1 MAERELYVMGD
12 TNRLVVKSFLNDLD
26 KKSFKI
32 HTVTPDDEGVAS
44 LPDTKHHLIVCL
56 ADSMDLHILRKID
69 EKREKSGMFLY
80 LAGNMNNPPID
91 EENFLK
97 QITATRFPSF
107 PLNIDLLTRAID
119 INSNE
124 KKRVLIVDD
133 EPILLRS
140 AKMWLG
146 EEFEV
151 SLAPS
156 GEVALEFLNLHTAD
170 LILLDYRMPTMSGPE
185 VLKKIRDNPRTKNIP
200 VIFLTANGKR
210 ENILDVMKFKIDGYI
225 LKSQSPEEIKKAVQ
239 EFFKKKLD
247 VLTES

>member
-1 MAERELYVMGD
+1 MEQRELYVMGD
-12 TNRLVVKSFLNDLD
+12 PNRLVVKTFLTDME

-32 HTVTPDDEGVAS
+32 HTVSPDDEGVAS
-44 LPDTKHHLIVCL
+44 LPDTKHHLVVCL

-80 LAGNMNNPPID
+80 LAGNMSNPPID

-97 QITATRFPSF
+97 QIPAIRFPSF
-107 PLNIDLLTRAID
+107 PLNTDALAKAID

-124 KKRVLIVDD
+124 KKHVLIIDD

-146 EEFEV
+146 EEFDV

-156 GEVALEFLNLHTAD
+156 GEVALEFLTIRTAD

-185 VLKKIRDNPRTKNIP
+185 VLKRIRENPRTKNIP

-210 ENILDVMKFKIDGYI
+210 ENIIDVMKFKIDGYI
-225 LKSQSPEEIKKAVQ
+225 LKSQSPDEIKKAVQ
-239 EFFKKKLD
+239 EFFKSKP
-247 VLTES
+247 